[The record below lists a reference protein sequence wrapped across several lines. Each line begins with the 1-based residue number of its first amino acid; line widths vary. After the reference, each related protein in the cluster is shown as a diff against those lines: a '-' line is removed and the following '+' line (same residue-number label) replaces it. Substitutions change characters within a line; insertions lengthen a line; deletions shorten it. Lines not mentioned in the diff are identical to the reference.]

1 MNSNA
6 NKIQTPKSFMQTMT
20 VLHAVLTMGVFI
32 ILVVVYSRSES
43 LIFGFKDPDDIYK
56 IIIPLVAMI
65 GYFGGNLIFKKQL
78 DAIDPKASLKL
89 KLTRYLSASIIKY
102 AFIEGAAIIS
112 VIAFSWTNNVFYLVI
127 SVLLLL
133 YLWSQRPTKKKV
145 ISDLNFNRD
154 YEELFLKDEETL
166 P

>member
-1 MNSNA
+1 
-6 NKIQTPKSFMQTMT
+6 MT
-20 VLHAVLTMGVFI
+20 VLHAVLTTGVFI
-32 ILVVVYSRSES
+32 VLVAVYAGSDA
-43 LIFGFKDPDDIYK
+43 LVIGFQDTEDIYR

-78 DAIDPKASLKL
+78 DAIDPKASLKSIL
-89 KLTRYLSASIIKY
+89 SRYFSASIVKY

-112 VIAFSWTNNVFYLVI
+112 IIAFSRINNVFYLVI

-145 ISDLNFNRD
+145 MSDLKLNRD
-154 YEELFLKDEETL
+154 YEELFMKDEETL